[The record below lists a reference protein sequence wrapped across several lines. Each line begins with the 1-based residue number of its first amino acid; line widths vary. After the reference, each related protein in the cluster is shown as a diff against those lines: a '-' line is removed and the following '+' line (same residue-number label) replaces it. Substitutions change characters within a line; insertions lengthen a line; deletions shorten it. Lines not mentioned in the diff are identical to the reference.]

1 MRKTIVRVLS
11 LVLVTLMLVA
21 AFPMQLFASEC
32 DTLGH
37 DLLFNEGK
45 KPTYTEEGWADY
57 YTCSR
62 CDYTTFTV
70 LPALGEPEIDNYEVF
85 IQNVA
90 LLEELASMY
99 VKENPGKDPV
109 SLVIKY
115 IRTGVEKYTSGS
127 WGIMAGYED
136 TGFANY
142 VRKME
147 DMINAE
153 IPEGEAMLAVSGLK
167 NLKDMVIPN
176 GDNMDIAHII
186 GTMDITYTNKDSL
199 NHADVAGWAGDLVD
213 LLTYV
218 DRTGLDLTLKFEDQI
233 SYVRKN
239 GVAIDYADSG
249 FDIQDVRGD
258 FDAIAIMDALNNTE
272 YETGTI
278 AGIFAGYYTDTL
290 SDEQRAD
297 FFLRNRLDGK
307 STRIDIRDAV
317 LDAYL
322 KNSVVTT
329 LESTEEINAID
340 VANLRKVCCY
350 AFADYVCELAGDY
363 VDVIENDYYDVF
375 STTYS
380 NLAPGITMKRYF
392 ATSADGK
399 QMSYYTAIADITRDD
414 VDVFANYGD
423 TYPEHGW
430 CMTRVLDQANAAQ
443 ERYGNPESPD
453 YIENYNVIV
462 STNGAGFNMQTGE
475 PGGLLVMNGKEY
487 HAINNSGFFGILMD
501 GTPVIATTK
510 EYNEI
515 YKGQVRDGIAG
526 FGTTLIKD
534 GKICVTATSDYYTNR
549 ASRTA
554 VGITRTGKV
563 VLMVLDGRQEPFSC
577 GGSMEEIAQILF
589 DEGCVEAI
597 NLDGGGSTTFI
608 ARQEGDDELS
618 LVSSPSD
625 GIMRS
630 VSTTLM
636 MVSTA
641 PSSTAFDHAVLET
654 PTNYITVGSSM
665 QVTASGV
672 SATGNAT
679 DIPEGAA
686 YALSNAN
693 WGTITEDGIFTPA
706 RNGSVDI
713 NLVLD
718 GEVIGSKTVYIVVPD
733 QIYFKKTN
741 IPAVYGSTVSLPLV
755 ALYEGKQVTI
765 NENDITYTLSNPA
778 AGTASGF
785 SFTASATT
793 TLKGVTV
800 VAAVAADTSVTSSIT
815 VSLYN
820 QGEATF
826 DFDAAI
832 GGDRQLAW
840 DRTVSNST
848 TSDNVVYTIVDGDDP
863 MVTNYIVAMD
873 MTQLSIPTRL
883 ADLTSMLPGADL
895 EGASAWTFLLGLAE
909 RISVLTEVKATL
921 QLDPKFDVDYSDLKL
936 VNDYFELSKV
946 DHDPVTNTLT
956 VTLNWI
962 DQTAAIDPDTA
973 DATCIVSGI
982 KLTPKADVDWGSTNR
997 ITAVN
1002 TGTISYDIY
1011 LRASALYSFAQKPEN
1026 QTIYGLYPF
1035 VNPDLESEK
1044 GGHFSDTYK
1053 SFHDTYTLVATVKN
1067 GWLVEDGGYAYYVNG
1082 EKTYGIAMIDG
1093 YYYDFGENGINEG
1106 QTKYTG
1112 RVSVDGKICYS
1123 SFGILVSGWQVIDGD
1138 NYYFNKTDYSM
1149 VTGKYTIDKMEY
1161 TFNDD
1166 GVLVRGAFYQFPGG
1180 VRYFWAGRHL
1190 VSRWFELEEGTLWAN
1205 EDGYVCYGIAPV
1217 IYTSSPPIWY
1227 HFDEVT
1233 GAVKG
1238 LCNGFI
1244 EYEGATYWCDEN
1256 GEVVYGVVTL
1266 DDGRKIFCA
1275 TMGKVTKNASC
1286 YVGDS
1291 LDSKG
1296 GLENGSYWCDENG
1309 YIVSDGFITVGENM
1323 YYLTNYVKSKGLA
1336 KIDGKYYFFNA
1347 ANGNLRRNAE
1357 VWVSANDLG
1366 LAAGYYY
1373 AQEDGSFLIP
1383 DLETGV
1389 KKVISENGYLYFTV
1403 DGVKMKGGLYEL
1415 DGDYY
1420 YASSTGPLLQDKV
1433 QWVGANDYINTGNY
1447 RFGSDGKL
1455 VKTGFVTISSGYTYY
1470 YEDLVLAKGLK
1481 MVDGSIYFFNT
1492 GSGAMVT
1499 NARRWISTNS
1509 LGLTPGYYDFGPDGR
1524 MVVDTATVFVD
1535 GTEITVE
1542 GLKDIRDCWI
1552 SRGEY
1557 TTYEDVKANVVVR
1570 VTDGSYRITPEGRF
1584 TYDVNVDGKYTVYV
1598 RYTAGGVFTQ
1608 VVECDT
1614 TTTVKKNIITVTD
1627 IDDTVR
1633 DITVAKGE
1641 HNVYADVKANKVFGL
1656 KSDSYRIVDGTW
1668 KYMVNENGVYTVLVR
1683 YNDGTSKYY
1692 VVECNRGDVATCT
1705 QDGNTI
1711 TFTNLDN
1718 LVVLRYIS
1726 GEYTSSSDMKKA
1738 GCKNIQPNRVV
1749 DGTWSVVLNRAGIY
1763 TFMTQFVDG
1772 NQVYYTITID

>member
-1 MRKTIVRVLS
+1 MQFKRFLALFLLIATIMTVIPFS
-11 LVLVTLMLVA
+11 A
-21 AFPMQLFASEC
+21 FASEC

-45 KPTYTEEGWADY
+45 RPTYTEEGWADY

-70 LPALGEPEIDNYEVF
+70 LPALGEPVINDYATFV
-85 IQNVA
+85 QNVA

-99 VKENPGKDPV
+99 VKENPGKDPAA
-109 SLVIKY
+109 LVIKY

-153 IPEGEAMLAVSGLK
+153 VPEGEPLLAVSGLK
-167 NLKDMVIPN
+167 NLEDMIIPN

-186 GTMDITYTNKDSL
+186 GTMDITYNNKDSR

-213 LLTYV
+213 LVTYI
-218 DRTGLDLTLKFEDQI
+218 DRIGLDLTLKFEDQI
-233 SYVRKN
+233 SYVREN

-258 FDAIAIMDALNNTE
+258 FDAIAIMDKFYNTE
-272 YETGTI
+272 YESGVI
-278 AGIFAGYYTDTL
+278 ANIFAEYYTEDL
-290 SDEQRAD
+290 SDAQRAD

-307 STRIDIRDAV
+307 STRIDIRNAV

-329 LESTEEINAID
+329 LESTEEINSID

-350 AFADYVCELAGDY
+350 AFADYVCALAGDY
-363 VDVIENDYYDVF
+363 VDAIENDFYDVF

-399 QMSYYTAIADITRDD
+399 QMSYYTATADITRDD
-414 VDVFANYGD
+414 VDVYANYND

-430 CMTRVLDQANAAQ
+430 AMARVLDQANAAQ

-475 PGGLLVMNGKEY
+475 PGGLLVMNGTEY
-487 HAINNSGFFGILMD
+487 HGINSNGFFGILKD

-534 GKICVTATSDYYTNR
+534 GKICITASSNYYINR

-597 NLDGGGSTTFI
+597 NLDGGGSTTFV
-608 ARQEGDDELS
+608 ARKEGDDELS

-679 DIPEGAA
+679 DIPEGATF
-686 YALSNAN
+686 ALSNSN
-693 WGTITEDGIFTPA
+693 WGSITEDGLFTPS
-706 RNGSVDI
+706 RNGSVEI

-718 GEVIGSKTVYIVVPD
+718 GQIIGSKTVYIIVPD

-741 IPAVYGSTVSLPLV
+741 IPAVYGSTVDLPLV

-765 NENDITYTLSNPA
+765 NEGDISYTLSNAA

-785 SFTASATT
+785 SFTAAPDSA
-793 TLKGVTV
+793 LKGVTIVASV
-800 VAAVAADTSVTSSIT
+800 VADPSVTASIS

-820 QGEATF
+820 QGEASF
-826 DFDAAI
+826 DFDSAI

-848 TSDNVVYTIVDGDDP
+848 TSDDVVYTIVDPDDP

-873 MTQLSIPTRL
+873 MTQLSIPPRL

-946 DHDPVTNTLT
+946 EHDPDTNILT

-973 DATCIVSGI
+973 ESTCIVSGI
-982 KLTPKADVDWGSTNR
+982 KLTPKPGIDWGSTNR

-1035 VNPDLESEK
+1035 VNPNLESEK
-1044 GGHFSDTYK
+1044 GGHFSDVYR

-1067 GWLVEDGGYAYYVNG
+1067 GWLIEDGGYAYYVNG
-1082 EKTYGIAMIDG
+1082 DRTYGISKVEG
-1093 YYYDFGENGINEG
+1093 YYYDFGETGINEG

-1112 RVSVDGKICYS
+1112 IVIVDGKKCYS
-1123 SFGILVSGWQVIDGD
+1123 SFGALVSGWQVIDGN
-1138 NYYFNKTDYSM
+1138 NYYFNKNDYSM
-1149 VTGKYTIDKMEY
+1149 VTGKYTVDKLEY
-1161 TFNDD
+1161 VFDEN
-1166 GVLVRGAFYQFPGG
+1166 GVLVRGAFVKYSGG
-1180 VRYFWAGRHL
+1180 IRYFWAGRHL

-1227 HFDEVT
+1227 HFDEET
-1233 GAVKG
+1233 GAVLG
-1238 LCNGFI
+1238 LCDGFI
-1244 EYEGATYWCDEN
+1244 EYQGETYWCDEK
-1256 GEVVYGVVTL
+1256 GETVYGVVTL

-1275 TMGKVTKNASC
+1275 TLGKVTKNASC

-1296 GLENGSYWCDENG
+1296 GLEDGAYWCDSDG
-1309 YIVSDGFITVGENM
+1309 YIVSDGFITIGDNM

-1347 ANGNLRRNAE
+1347 ANGNLRRDAD
-1357 VWVSANDLG
+1357 VYVSANSLG
-1366 LAAGYYY
+1366 LPAGYYY
-1373 AQEDGSFLIP
+1373 AQADGSLLLP
-1383 DLETGV
+1383 DTENGV
-1389 KKVISENGYLYFTV
+1389 KKIITENGKLYFTI

-1420 YASSTGPLLQDKV
+1420 YASSSGPLLCDKV
-1433 QWVGANDYINTGNY
+1433 QWVGTNDYINSGNY
-1447 RFGSDGKL
+1447 RFGPDGKL

-1470 YEDLVLAKGLK
+1470 YKDLVLVKGLT
-1481 MVDGSIYFFNT
+1481 MIDGDIYFFNT

-1499 NARRWISTNS
+1499 NTTRWISTNT
-1509 LGLTPGYYDFGPDGR
+1509 LGLTPGYYDFGADGK
-1524 MVVDTATVFVD
+1524 MIYDHATVFVD
-1535 GTEITVE
+1535 GTEIKVE
-1542 GLKDIRDCWI
+1542 GLNAIRDCWI

-1570 VTDGSYRITPEGRF
+1570 VTKDSYRITPEGRF
-1584 TYDVNVDGKYTVYV
+1584 TYDVKLDGKYTVYV
-1598 RYTAGGVFTQ
+1598 RYENGGVFCHT
-1608 VVECDT
+1608 VECDT
-1614 TTTVKKNIITVTD
+1614 TTTVNKNIITVTD
-1627 IDDTVR
+1627 IDDSVR
-1633 DITVAKGE
+1633 DITVAKGIYE
-1641 HNVYADVKANKVFGL
+1641 VYADVKANKVFGL

-1668 KYMVNENGVYTVLVR
+1668 KYMVTENGNYTVLVR

-1692 VVECNRGDVATCT
+1692 YVECNRGDVATCT
-1705 QDGNTI
+1705 KDGNTI
-1711 TFTNLDN
+1711 TFSNLDN

-1738 GCKNIQPNRVV
+1738 GCSNIQPNKVV
-1749 DGTWSVVLNRAGIY
+1749 DGKWSVTLNRKGVY
-1763 TFMTQFVDG
+1763 TFMTQFADG
-1772 NQVYYTITID
+1772 NQVFYTVTID